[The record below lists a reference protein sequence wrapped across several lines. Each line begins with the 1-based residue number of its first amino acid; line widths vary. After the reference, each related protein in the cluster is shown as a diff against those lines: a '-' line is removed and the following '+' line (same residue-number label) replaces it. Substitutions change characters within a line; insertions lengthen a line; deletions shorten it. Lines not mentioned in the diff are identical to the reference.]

1 MNEIMFLSKISEND
15 RSRVGGKAL
24 SLAMLIHNGFP
35 VPNGFVIA
43 TNSIIGLSQNKA
55 SQEIETA
62 IIHAFEKL
70 GSTRVAV
77 RSSAIS
83 EDSVIASFAGQY
95 KTILNVTKENLITR
109 VRECAQ
115 SATALHVAE
124 YENTI
129 GLSASTDHIA
139 VIVQN
144 MVDSDISGVM
154 FTSNPVTGNPNE
166 VMIECIYGLG
176 ELLAQGK
183 VTPAN
188 FIVDKQS
195 GAILAKE
202 SSDQDIV
209 MKYKT
214 GKTQTHKLNKD
225 VFPLEIL
232 NSAEIRKLVTFGRK
246 IESLF
251 GTSQDIEWAKA
262 SDEWWIL
269 QSRPVTT
276 KKENNCLNL
285 I

>member
-115 SATALHVAE
+115 SATSLHVAE
-124 YENTI
+124 YQNTI

-154 FTSNPVTGNPNE
+154 FTTNPVTDNRNE
-166 VMIECIYGLG
+166 LMIESIYGLG
-176 ELLAQGK
+176 ELLAQGN

-195 GAILAKE
+195 GNILASE

-209 MKYKT
+209 MKFEA
-214 GKTQTHKLNKD
+214 GITHTRKFEKD
-225 VFPLEIL
+225 DLPVEML
-232 NSAEIRKLVTFGRK
+232 NSAEISDLVTFGRK

-251 GTSQDIEWAKA
+251 GTSQDIEWAKQR
-262 SDEWWIL
+262 DKWWIL
-269 QSRPVTT
+269 QSRPITT
-276 KKENNCLNL
+276 K
-285 I
+285 